1 MSVVTQSTPSTT
13 NGEQPEDT
21 TPHGAT
27 PAAAD
32 VDPQVRKT
40 AMLAV
45 ADQAIAKESEILD
58 SLAAAFNTAG
68 HRLYL
73 VGGSVR
79 DALLGRLGVDLD
91 FTTDARPEVTR
102 AILDDWADI
111 VWDTGIEFGTLSA
124 ERHGRQVEITTFR
137 ADTYD
142 QVSRNPEV
150 TFGDTLE
157 GDLIRRDFRCN
168 AIAVELHG
176 DGTRTFLDPLG
187 GFEDLVAG
195 VLDTPGAPE
204 ISFGDDPLRMLRACR
219 FASQLGFDVAPRVL
233 KALKEMSSEIDRIT
247 VERVSA
253 ELNKLILGA
262 DPSRGI
268 DLMVE
273 SGLADR
279 VLPEISDMRMTQD
292 EHRQH
297 KDVYQH
303 SLQVMRQAID
313 QEEPGEPDL
322 VLRWAALLHDCGKPA
337 TRAYNEQGNV
347 TFYQHEVV
355 GAKLVRRRLRKLK
368 FPKKT
373 SHEISQLVYLHMR
386 FHGYGEGKWTD
397 SAVRR
402 YVTDAGDL
410 LERLNKIVRADCTTR
425 NRRKAARLAR
435 ACDSLEAR
443 IEELAEQEDLARVR
457 PDLDGNEI
465 MEILDLKPGKEVGQ
479 AWNYLKELRLESGPL
494 EREDAILAL
503 KKWWYEQSGEPAESE
518 SES

>member
-1 MSVVTQSTPSTT
+1 M
-13 NGEQPEDT
+13 
-21 TPHGAT
+21 
-27 PAAAD
+27 
-32 VDPQVRKT
+32 

-58 SLAAAFNTAG
+58 SLAAAFAEAG
-68 HRLYL
+68 YHLYL

-79 DALLGRLGVDLD
+79 DALLGKLGHDLD
-91 FTTDARPEVTR
+91 FTTDARPEATR
-102 AILDDWADI
+102 AILDQWADI

-150 TFGDTLE
+150 TFGDSLE
-157 GDLIRRDFRCN
+157 SDLIRRDFRCN

-176 DGTRTFLDPLG
+176 DGRRTFLDPLG

-195 VLDTPGAPE
+195 VLDTPDAPE
-204 ISFGDDPLRMLRACR
+204 VSFGDDPLRMLRACR
-219 FASQLGFDVAPRVL
+219 FASQLGFDVAPRVRA
-233 KALKEMSSEIDRIT
+233 ALAEMAEQIDRIT
-247 VERVSA
+247 VERIA
-253 ELNKLILGA
+253 TELNKLILGA
-262 DPSRGI
+262 DPTRGI
-268 DLMVE
+268 ELMVD
-273 SGLADR
+273 SGLAER
-279 VLPEISDMRMTQD
+279 IMPEISDMRDMQD

-303 SLQVMRQAID
+303 SLQVMRQAIE
-313 QEEPGEPDL
+313 QETPGEPDL

-337 TRAYNEQGNV
+337 TRAFNEQGHV
-347 TFYQHEVV
+347 TFHQHEVV

-373 SHEISQLVYLHMR
+373 NHEISQLVYLHMR
-386 FHGYGEGKWTD
+386 FYGYGEGKWTD

-410 LERLNKIVRADCTTR
+410 LDRLNKIVRADCTTR

-435 ACDSLEAR
+435 ACDNLEER
-443 IEELAEQEDLARVR
+443 IAQLAEQEDLARVR

-465 MEILDLKPGKEVGQ
+465 MEILDLKPGKAVGE
-479 AWNYLKELRLESGPL
+479 AWNYMKELRLEAGPL

-503 KKWWYEQSGEPAESE
+503 KKWWYERAEPTDAEPTDAEHTDTESE
-518 SES
+518 GAS